1 MMRFGNCYACF
12 FFAFVACQPDAKLNT
27 LVAKDSTIKTTI
39 IQHPTP
45 KLGRRRIKPFKI
57 NAPVKLIVVKKQ
69 ANTLLAY
76 FGDTFKV
83 YQVALGANPIGHK
96 VQRGDNRTPEGTYD
110 VVLKNPNSRGYK
122 ALKISYPNLDDIH
135 KAWQAGLDPGG
146 DICIHGLWWDTQ
158 DPLTHWQSNWTQ
170 GCIALNNQQID
181 ELYQFTSVG
190 TKVKILP

>member
-12 FFAFVACQPDAKLNT
+12 FFAFVACQPDAKLYT
-27 LVAKDSTIKTTI
+27 IVAKDSTIKTTI
-39 IQHPTP
+39 NEQP
-45 KLGRRRIKPFKI
+45 KPKQVRRRLKPFKI

-69 ANTLLAY
+69 TNTLLAY

-83 YQVALGANPIGHK
+83 YLVALGANPIGHK
-96 VQRGDNRTPEGTYD
+96 VQRGDNRTPEGTYA

-122 ALKISYPNLDDIH
+122 ALKLSYPNLDDKQ
-135 KAWQAGLDPGG
+135 KAW
-146 DICIHGLWWDTQ
+146 Q

-190 TKVKILP
+190 TQVKIMP